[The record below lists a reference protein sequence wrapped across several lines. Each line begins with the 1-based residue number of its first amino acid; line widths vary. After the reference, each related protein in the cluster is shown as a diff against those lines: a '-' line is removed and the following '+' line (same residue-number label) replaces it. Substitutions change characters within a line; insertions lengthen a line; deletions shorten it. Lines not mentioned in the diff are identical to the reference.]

1 MVMKNTTEEVVTEK
15 KEDTEYSKRPSYDQ
29 TLKSLLTIIDDSD
42 SEEE

>member
-15 KEDTEYSKRPSYDQ
+15 KEDTEYSKIPSYDQ